1 MILRRTI
8 SISLSP
14 RCSRSVW
21 GRPQIGRALPQSK
34 FSHLDHRRF
43 DPPNRIGVGVSGRIE
58 ARTGLRMMPTPGLH
72 EADIAFECRNHEL
85 SCRATVLLNRWS
97 APHRSS
103 GKRSQGPAAGS
114 QCYDELGAWELPG
127 RRKRWRGRALPK
139 ARSLSWST
147 WLISVVLGSSTR
159 LIVSE
164 SKDGRRPPR
173 FLSNRGLV

>member
-1 MILRRTI
+1 MDMNLPGLKQFEFAASLFGQAANRKGLAPIEVQSFGPSPLR
-8 SISLSP
+8 S
-14 RCSRSVW
+14 
-21 GRPQIGRALPQSK
+21 
-34 FSHLDHRRF
+34 
-43 DPPNRIGVGVSGRIE
+43 PNRKGVGVSGRIE
-58 ARTGLRMMPTPGLH
+58 ARSGLRMMPTPGLH